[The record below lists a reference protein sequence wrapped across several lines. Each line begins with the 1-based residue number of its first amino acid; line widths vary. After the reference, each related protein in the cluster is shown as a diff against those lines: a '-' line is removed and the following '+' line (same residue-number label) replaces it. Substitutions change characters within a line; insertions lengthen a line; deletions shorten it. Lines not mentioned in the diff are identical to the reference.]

1 MTITSGFAA
10 AQPHTIADPRDDS
23 RHPLPLTVAVELIGD
38 EEFYGSTLNISQSGV
53 CVAVDNDF
61 CPEALV
67 RVRIAAFPPIL
78 GRVVWD
84 FDGCAGIEFNEPLTS
99 IALRAVLRHS

>member
-1 MTITSGFAA
+1 MTPAQLAA
-10 AQPHTIADPRDDS
+10 AVPAVTDPRDDD

-38 EEFYGSTLNISQSGV
+38 EEFYGSTLNISQTGV
-53 CVAVDNDF
+53 CVSVDNDF
-61 CPEALV
+61 DTEALV

-84 FDGCAGIEFNEPLTS
+84 FDGRTGIEFNEPLTN
-99 IALRAVLRHS
+99 IALKAVLRHK